1 MRRYRMP
8 DGRTYQYEEGDAPAC
23 AVPVEEV
30 ATKKKAVK
38 NKAASPKV
46 KKG

>member
-1 MRRYRMP
+1 MRVYRMP
-8 DGRTYQYEEGDAPAC
+8 DGRTYQYEEGDAPSC

-38 NKAASPKV
+38 NKAAKPEV

>member
-1 MRRYRMP
+1 MRRYKMP
-8 DGRTYQYEEGDAPAC
+8 DGRTYQYEDGDAPAC

-30 ATKKKAVK
+30 ATKKKPVK
-38 NKAASPKV
+38 NKAASPKA

>member
-1 MRRYRMP
+1 MRVYRMP
-8 DGRTYQYEEGDAPAC
+8 DGRTYQYDDGDAPAC

-30 ATKKKAVK
+30 ATKKQKTA
-38 NKAASPKV
+38 NKAAKPKV